1 MNNKDLTPK
10 AIEINKK
17 FSDLKRSRKQL
28 KKIKWII
35 AGTLSITAI
44 FVVLW
49 ILVLIPS
56 TFSAKLK
63 VYQYEHFPTF
73 QYAVYDDVTP
83 LFVYNKHYLFY
94 AGTLGAVAFYSIAL
108 VLVCCPFYLFAYFY
122 LYRIVYFRQL
132 KIVKNA
138 QEKYT
143 QTVNH

>member
-63 VYQYEHFPTF
+63 VYQYKYTYTEFAEF
-73 QYAVYDDVTP
+73 SG
-83 LFVYNKHYLFY
+83 LLSYNADYIAY